1 MGTAGSKAQ
10 VCWLE
15 EENVFWLII
24 DRVESH
30 NALSLQTWR
39 ELEEAARLAA
49 QSRARVVV
57 VRGAGEEAFVAGA
70 DIREFPEHRANS
82 EQARRYDEVS
92 QAALAALSELDKP
105 VIAMV
110 NGLCYGGGCAL
121 ALACDVRFAA
131 AHARFCIPAVRLGLA
146 YPLYYGIGP
155 LVATVGAGRA
165 AELLLSGR
173 VFDAQEA
180 LQIGFVH
187 RVFSREELVSAT
199 REYAA
204 RLAANAP
211 LAMAAHK
218 AAVRAWGRGAEPSD
232 LAVVEEKI
240 RGCFGSED
248 YQEGVTAFLEKR
260 PPRFRGR

>member
-1 MGTAGSKAQ
+1 MDAATAQ
-10 VCWLE
+10 VRWQEDGKILWL
-15 EENVFWLII
+15 VI

-30 NALSLQTWR
+30 NALSLQTWS
-39 ELEEAARLAA
+39 ELEQGARVAA
-49 QSRARVVV
+49 QSACRVVV
-57 VRGAGEEAFVAGA
+57 VRGAGEEAFVSGA
-70 DIREFPEHRANS
+70 DIREFPEYRANP

-92 QAALAALSELDKP
+92 QAALAALWQLDKP

-146 YPLYYGIGP
+146 YPLHYGIAP
-155 LVATVGAGRA
+155 LVAAVGAGWA

-180 LQIGFVH
+180 LQMGFVH
-187 RVFSREELVSAT
+187 RVFPREDLLPAT

-204 RLAANAP
+204 RLASNAP
-211 LAMAAHK
+211 LTMAAHK
-218 AAVRAWGRGAEPSD
+218 AAVRAWSRGARAEE
-232 LAVVEEKI
+232 LAAVEEKI
-240 RGCFGSED
+240 RRCFASAD
-248 YQEGVTAFLEKR
+248 YQEGVKAFLEKR
-260 PPRFRGR
+260 PPNFEGK